1 MSDHDQLERR
11 LRAGR
16 APFDEIS
23 IAPDAWQENQRRLA
37 VARVSR
43 TWRWLTAAA
52 VAVGVLVVGGLLL
65 FGGSEPVSG
74 PPASGGSDEVFDP
87 ANVLGQPVVAER
99 LTVDGQELDHEI
111 VLSDTD
117 GNGPMLCDRLV
128 AENFASGSCAA
139 REPGADDRKVAF
151 DWVTG
156 SESDGDL
163 RGVLA
168 GVDGRVAFVDVWMS
182 DGTRVPAELHPTGW
196 EGTQMFAH
204 TVPSD
209 GPRPQRLVASGRD
222 GNVLQ
227 AADLASRFG
236 DTWLVS
242 TRTFCDGTPTGRW
255 PAGSPS
261 AASGVTVSWSS
272 TDALVMGGAPA
283 CLDPLRATA
292 LAGWTLVRDG
302 LVVAVAPEVAT
313 VRVMAGEDLLAV
325 LEPTESQ
332 GSPYKVAVYG
342 DVAQDAL
349 RGAELVALDELNVEL
364 DREFVSQP
372 KSP

>member
-1 MSDHDQLERR
+1 M
-11 LRAGR
+11 
-16 APFDEIS
+16 
-23 IAPDAWQENQRRLA
+23 
-37 VARVSR
+37 
-43 TWRWLTAAA
+43 
-52 VAVGVLVVGGLLL
+52 
-65 FGGSEPVSG
+65 
-74 PPASGGSDEVFDP
+74 
-87 ANVLGQPVVAER
+87 
-99 LTVDGQELDHEI
+99 
-111 VLSDTD
+111 
-117 GNGPMLCDRLV
+117 
-128 AENFASGSCAA
+128 
-139 REPGADDRKVAF
+139 VAF
-151 DWVTG
+151 VWVTG
-156 SESDGDL
+156 SVGVGSL
-163 RGVLA
+163 RGVWG
-168 GVDGRVAFVDVWMS
+168 GVAGRVGLFSFCMCV
-182 DGTRVPAELHPTGW
+182 GTRVPAELHPTGW